1 MKAQL
6 DEMKP
11 KEMDFSRAR
20 QIDERIAELHA
31 GLRQVK
37 QLEAMQLEIQ
47 DAEKAAETIRQER
60 NESIGFL
67 DAVKAFRAKRSELM
81 VQKVKS
87 LFFTIDVKLYETL
100 KNGEERAT
108 FEITQDD
115 KSYSRLSTAEKIR
128 AGLEILAALSK
139 QAEFIIPC
147 FIDNAESILHFQEPT
162 GQLSVPR

>member
-1 MKAQL
+1 
-6 DEMKP
+6 MKP

-87 LFFTIDVKLYETL
+87 LFFTIDVK
-100 KNGEERAT
+100 
-108 FEITQDD
+108 
-115 KSYSRLSTAEKIR
+115 
-128 AGLEILAALSK
+128 
-139 QAEFIIPC
+139 
-147 FIDNAESILHFQEPT
+147 HF
-162 GQLSVPR
+162 